1 MNRRQFHEYFIK
13 SYNEENDEGC
23 FIKVEV
29 YCPKELHELH
39 NDLPFLRKNENW
51 KSQKA
56 CY

>member
-39 NDLPFLRKNENW
+39 NDLPFLRKNEN
-51 KSQKA
+51 
-56 CY
+56 